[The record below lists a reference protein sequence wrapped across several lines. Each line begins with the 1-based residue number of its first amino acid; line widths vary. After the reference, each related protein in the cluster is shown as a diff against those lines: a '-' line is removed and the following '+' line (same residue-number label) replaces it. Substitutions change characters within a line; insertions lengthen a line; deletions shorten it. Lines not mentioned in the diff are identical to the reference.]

1 MVPNVAGGIFS
12 FQSFSS
18 SSFMNKNDCRRLR
31 RRRRDFQSEQRRR
44 RCEAMR
50 GSTESVEGGEGV
62 AVELFEALQECSRV

>member
-1 MVPNVAGGIFS
+1 MVPNVAGGIFP
-12 FQSFSS
+12 FQSFS

-31 RRRRDFQSEQRRR
+31 RRDFHSEQRRR